1 MSEKL
6 LAIYL
11 NDHLAGSTVGVQ
23 LARRTAGA
31 NEGTPLGDTLEQL
44 ANEIAEDREALKRAM
59 SELDVGQD
67 RIKVKAAWAAE
78 KAGRLK
84 LNGQLTGYSPLSRL
98 VELEGLHVGISGKLE
113 LWRMLKTTSEARLR
127 SFDLDEL
134 IKRAE
139 SQRRRLA
146 PHRKAAAEE
155 AISP

>member
-1 MSEKL
+1 MSAKL

-11 NDHLAGSTVGVQ
+11 NDHLAGATVGVE
-23 LARRTAGA
+23 LARRAAGA

-44 ANEIAEDREALKRAM
+44 AAEIAEDRDALQRVM
-59 SELDVGQD
+59 SQLGVGED
-67 RIKVKAAWAAE
+67 RVKVAAAWAAE
-78 KAGRLK
+78 KFGRLK